1 MNYIFLTVCVCTNAL
16 TMSNVFFC
24 WGFLEFEMT
33 MHQMGLHTRAF
44 VGTSVISMPHALK
57 RCFTGGCCKSKCTNN
72 HTRTHT
78 EYQSCFQ
85 QCRSWIRLTWRC
97 PPLRRTNLGWCPS
110 GVRGVI
116 HKCTSS
122 NRIMALVNQPQIPQK
137 TYGDKN
143 ALRHAQTM

>member
-1 MNYIFLTVCVCTNAL
+1 MPQNVALLEVVVNQNVRFCYLVSMFCKLAFRQTTVAITTATTTIVNNKT
-16 TMSNVFFC
+16 TK
-24 WGFLEFEMT
+24 T
-33 MHQMGLHTRAF
+33 
-44 VGTSVISMPHALK
+44 P
-57 RCFTGGCCKSKCTNN
+57 NN
-72 HTRTHT
+72 HTLAHT

-85 QCRSWIRLTWRC
+85 HCRSWTRLTWRC

-137 TYGDKN
+137 TYGADN
-143 ALRHAQTM
+143 ALGHAQTM